1 MNADHSVF
9 VAHNDY
15 GKSGF
20 EAVVDLAHSRKQIVA
35 NIISGAIGFTD
46 VFRIDEYNVAEG
58 WARDVT
64 AEIMAEVEAARETAE
79 LDRHD
84 PVAARWDYER
94 NQRISAE
101 LTA

>member
-15 GKSGF
+15 GKTGF
-20 EAVVDLAHSRKQIVA
+20 EAVVDLAHSRKQIIA

-64 AEIMAEVEAARETAE
+64 AEIMAEVEAARDIAE
-79 LDRHD
+79 LERHD
-84 PVAARWDYER
+84 PVAARWDYLRDLCKHEV
-94 NQRISAE
+94 A
-101 LTA
+101 

>member
-1 MNADHSVF
+1 MNNDHSVF

-15 GKSGF
+15 GKLGF
-20 EAVVDLAHSRKQIVA
+20 EAVVDLSHSRAEIIA
-35 NIISGAIGFTD
+35 NIISGAGGFTD

-64 AEIMAEVEAARETAE
+64 AEIMAEVESAREPERA
-79 LDRHD
+79 D
-84 PVAARWDYER
+84 PVSARWDHER
-94 NQRISAE
+94 DLRISAE

>member
-1 MNADHSVF
+1 MNADHSVL

-20 EAVVDLAHSRKQIVA
+20 EAVVDLSLSRKEIIA
-35 NIISGAIGFTD
+35 NIIAGEIGFTD

-64 AEIMAEVEAARETAE
+64 AEIMAEVEAARSDDHVTDV
-79 LDRHD
+79 DRQAAAWDFARDFRNHE
-84 PVAARWDYER
+84 VA
-94 NQRISAE
+94 
-101 LTA
+101 

>member
-1 MNADHSVF
+1 MNTDHSVF

-20 EAVVDLAHSRKQIVA
+20 EAVVDLAHSRKEIIA

-58 WARDVT
+58 WSRDVT
-64 AEIMAEVEAARETAE
+64 EDILAEADALRGSAEPEFN
-79 LDRHD
+79 D
-84 PVAARWDYER
+84 PVAAHWDMER
-94 NQRISAE
+94 DLRKHGA
-101 LTA
+101 AA

>member
-1 MNADHSVF
+1 MNNDHSVF

-20 EAVVDLAHSRKQIVA
+20 EAVVDLAHSRKQIIA

-64 AEIMAEVEAARETAE
+64 AEIMAEVEAERCADAPVINHQAAAWDHARDLRKHE
-79 LDRHD
+79 
-84 PVAARWDYER
+84 VA
-94 NQRISAE
+94 
-101 LTA
+101 